1 MSSSPCRVAVL
12 ALLVWSPVAV
22 AQAPVARV
30 RREQQ
35 LVLSAR
41 PAATELELRLAPGVN
56 TALRF
61 DAQVERAEL
70 KGMGPGREVRLDV
83 AARSV
88 MLEPREE
95 LPPGGEPPTLE
106 VVLAQ
111 EGPAR
116 FLLRFAL
123 LSHPAEVDSQLD
135 VELHP
140 RSARSPPPP
149 RPPDLPRELDPFSRF
164 LLSRD
169 LKQDWKTASVVT
181 TSVFKGEAVG
191 TGLVVARRWDCRS
204 EGKRLLALL
213 VFNPV
218 GGRPWLAS
226 EVVRLP
232 PVAGGREGSG
242 RWTVAMEGPIAPG
255 SFGRVVVAVP
265 EEETAAPVYVEVREK
280 DGERHLLLKERR

>member
-1 MSSSPCRVAVL
+1 ML
-12 ALLVWSPVAV
+12 ALLVWSPVAL

-35 LVLSAR
+35 LVLSER
-41 PAATELELRLAPGVN
+41 PAGTELELRLAPGVN

-70 KGMGPGREVRLDV
+70 KWMGPGRGVRLDV

-95 LPPGGEPPTLE
+95 LPSGGEPPTLE

-116 FLLRFAL
+116 FLLRFRL
-123 LSHPAEVDSQLD
+123 LSHPAEVDAQVE
-135 VELHP
+135 VELRP
-140 RSARSPPPP
+140 RAARSTPEPESPAP
-149 RPPDLPRELDPFSRF
+149 SRELDPFSRF

-169 LKQDWKTASVVT
+169 LREKAPVVTASA
-181 TSVFKGEAVG
+181 FNGESLG
-191 TGLVVARRWDCRS
+191 TGVSVRKNWDCHS
-204 EGKRLLALL
+204 EGRRHLALL

-226 EVVRLP
+226 EVVRLAP
-232 PVAGGREGSG
+232 TGGNPGGGG

-255 SFGRVVVAVP
+255 SFGQVVVVVVP
-265 EEETAAPVYVEVREK
+265 REEAAAPVRVEVREK
-280 DGERHLLLKERR
+280 DGERRLLLEEAR